1 MSCIIVTLCCVLG
14 LGQGPGDNSASS
26 LIKSSLT
33 ELTPHSN
40 NQYTSRSMAASQCLS
55 VSPRLTEYLLTY
67 LTAWIFEF
75 DVLEAKLQRKE
86 LKVYS
91 RHAETIYTVWTFK
104 FFLQDIENFKLSI
117 ALHTY
122 FELIRNSI
130 GFHSSK
136 LNKQQSF
143 PGSHLPTS
151 FLWDMHMLQNVRW
164 VLLVWLIGEDIQKA
178 HPKSINTSC
187 LVNFLAL
194 LRNKSTIL
202 N

>member
-104 FFLQDIENFKLSI
+104 FFLQNIENLKLSI
-117 ALHTY
+117 ALPLHTY
-122 FELIRNSI
+122 FELIRNKKLVFILQSWI
-130 GFHSSK
+130 NNKVFREVICPLHFFGTCTCFKMSAGF
-136 LNKQQSF
+136 
-143 PGSHLPTS
+143 
-151 FLWDMHMLQNVRW
+151 
-164 VLLVWLIGEDIQKA
+164 
-178 HPKSINTSC
+178 C
-187 LVNFLAL
+187 L
-194 LRNKSTIL
+194 SG
-202 N
+202 